1 MIIFHEGLPGSGKSY
16 EAIVKHII
24 PNLER
29 GRKVYARLN
38 GFNYDKVSELTG
50 KTVDELKEL
59 YTEITEEQV
68 TEVYSHVE
76 NDSLLVIDELQNF
89 FPSGRQKLSD
99 EMTKF
104 IAEHRHKGMDIV
116 CMGQALADCHTTW
129 KRRVERKITFLKL
142 SMVGLDKKYK
152 WEMYQGI
159 MSGEKSDVVFK
170 KIKSGTDTYDP
181 KYFGSYLSHQQDTNN
196 KDVYQDDRVNLFK
209 SKSFKLYLPLF
220 IGIFAYAI
228 YYLSSL
234 FSGETQ
240 IVDDKSKQAS
250 EQTTARTDTTSAET
264 NTNQATPKPKRVN
277 ISSDPKQRMREL
289 IQTNRAYVTYSE
301 IYKGQ
306 IVELTLVVETESKQL
321 IDRFNRNELLMLG
334 YRLRNTE
341 IGIEAYIGETLAAIF
356 RYKPMGDIFHQIPDD
371 AASKLYSE

>member
-68 TEVYSHVE
+68 TEVYKHVE

-209 SKSFKLYLPLF
+209 SKSFKLYLPFF
-220 IGIFAYAI
+220 IAIFAYAI

-250 EQTTARTDTTSAET
+250 EQTTPRTDTTSTET

-356 RYKPMGDIFHQIPDD
+356 RYKPMGDIFNQIPDD

>member
-152 WEMYQGI
+152 WEMYQG
-159 MSGEKSDVVFK
+159 MLSGEKSDVVFK

-250 EQTTARTDTTSAET
+250 EQTTPRTDTTSTET

-356 RYKPMGDIFHQIPDD
+356 RYKPMGDIFNQIPDD